1 MIFSTRLEFNIQ
13 LSNLNYKNILY
24 FKLLSATILFILWFP
39 ISYEMISMFMV
50 AGYEGLYTGQ
60 ADYSFGAQRI
70 ASLLLPIMVASGVL
84 CNNKRGLYF
93 SLFILFYIF

>member
-1 MIFSTRLEFNIQ
+1 
-13 LSNLNYKNILY
+13 
-24 FKLLSATILFILWFP
+24 
-39 ISYEMISMFMV
+39 MISMFMV

-93 SLFILFYIF
+93 LCLSFFIYFS